1 MEQRLASHF
10 LRSSAVA
17 AGTAMAISAA
27 FMPSTASAQDIV
39 ADVLS
44 VPFAIAAAPFVAAD
58 AVIADPYYRYPAYRY
73 PAYGYG
79 YAPAPVYY
87 NYPPAY
93 GPACGYDR
101 WGRWVCYAR

>member
-1 MEQRLASHF
+1 MEQRFASHF
-10 LRSSAVA
+10 PRSSAVA
-17 AGTAMAISAA
+17 AGTAMAIGAA

-73 PAYGYG
+73 PAPGYG
-79 YAPAPVYY
+79 YAPVYY